1 MSRRSEPAVLARE
14 SAVPWGGTGGGP
26 VWGRAAGRPRRG
38 AGAPLRTAAHG
49 MPGGLPRGRDR
60 DVLAVDDLLDRVRED
75 GGAEGG
81 ADAVGLRFLPALDRL
96 LHSLDTE
103 ADLHAEGR
111 AAARSALVT
120 ALLKQQQMIR
130 LLRDRPEIALNDIR
144 APIFVTGL
152 PGSGAAMLHNALAE
166 HPGLDAPTLAELH
179 DPAGRPTTIRGRR
192 AALDRAG
199 SVARDTALAT
209 AGRGSGL
216 LIGATR
222 PGGCHRLLGNAFH
235 GMAATLAW
243 RVPGYAAWLETTDT
257 TEAYAFHRAQLQA
270 LTWRVPASRPVLRD
284 SFHARHLKQLLRV
297 YPDAKVVQVHRD
309 PADTVAACA
318 GIATALRGRT
328 ARQVRPTGQEWADRV
343 ERHLVA
349 AERARLDVPRG
360 RLLDLRFD
368 DLVADP
374 AGQVRAVLAFA
385 GVTATPMFDRVVTT
399 FVAGTAR
406 EARRARPFQ
415 PAEFDLSRRELHSRY
430 AVYRTRYGV

>member
-26 VWGRAAGRPRRG
+26 VWGRGAGRPRRA
-38 AGAPLRTAAHG
+38 AGDPPRTAAHG
-49 MPGGLPRGRDR
+49 MPGGLPRGRGR

-75 GGAEGG
+75 GGA
-81 ADAVGLRFLPALDRL
+81 DAVGLRFLPALGRL

-111 AAARSALVT
+111 AAARSALVA

-144 APIFVTGL
+144 SPVFVTGL

-179 DPAGRPTTIRGRR
+179 DPAGRPTTIRQRR

-199 SVARDTALAT
+199 SIARGTALAT

-235 GMAATLAW
+235 GMAATLSW
-243 RVPGYAAWLETTDT
+243 RVPGYAAWLETADT

-349 AERARLDVPRG
+349 SERARLDVPRG

>member
-14 SAVPWGGTGGGP
+14 SAVPWGGPGGGP
-26 VWGRAAGRPRRG
+26 AWGRGGAQPGRAHGAPLGRTTGGRAADGRTG
-38 AGAPLRTAAHG
+38 G
-49 MPGGLPRGRDR
+49 PGHD
-60 DVLAVDDLLDRVRED
+60 DVLAVDDLLERVRED
-75 GGAEGG
+75 GE
-81 ADAVGLRFLPALDRL
+81 ADAGGLRFLPALDRL
-96 LHSLDTE
+96 VHSLDTE

-111 AAARSALVT
+111 AAARSELMSALQ
-120 ALLKQQQMIR
+120 KQQQMIR

-144 APIFVTGL
+144 APLFVTGL
-152 PGSGAAMLHNALAE
+152 PGSGAALLHNALAE

-179 DPAGRPTTIRGRR
+179 DPAGRATTLRRRR
-192 AALDRAG
+192 AALDRA
-199 SVARDTALAT
+199 ARLVRDPVRAT

-216 LIGATR
+216 LIGPTR

-235 GMAATLAW
+235 GMTAALSW
-243 RVPGYAAWLETTDT
+243 RVPSYAAWLESADT
-257 TEAYAFHRAQLQA
+257 TEAYAFHRAQIQA
-270 LTWRVPASRPVLRD
+270 VTWRIPASKLVLRD
-284 SFHARHLKQLLRV
+284 SFHARHLGQLLRV

-328 ARQVRPTGQEWADRV
+328 AGQVRAVGPEWADRV

-360 RLLDLRFD
+360 RLLDLNFA

-385 GVTATPMFDRVVTT
+385 GVTATPMFDRVVST
-399 FVAGTAR
+399 FVDGTAR
-406 EARRARPFQ
+406 EARRARFYQ
-415 PAEFDLSRRELHSRY
+415 PAEFGLSRRELTSRF
-430 AVYRTRYGV
+430 ALYRARYGV

>member
-26 VWGRAAGRPRRG
+26 VWGRGTGRPRRITG
-38 AGAPLRTAAHG
+38 DLPRTAATRT
-49 MPGGLPRGRDR
+49 PGTHPGPRDR
-60 DVLAVDDLLDRVRED
+60 DVLTVDDLLDRVRED
-75 GGAEGG
+75 GGE
-81 ADAVGLRFLPALDRL
+81 DAVGLRFLPALDRL

-103 ADLHAEGR
+103 AGLHAEGR
-111 AAARSALVT
+111 AAARSALVA

-179 DPAGRPTTIRGRR
+179 DPAGRPTTIRRRR
-192 AALDRAG
+192 AAIERAG

-235 GMAATLAW
+235 GMAATLSW
-243 RVPGYAAWLETTDT
+243 RVPGYASWLETADT

-270 LTWRVPASRPVLRD
+270 LTWRVPASRLVLRD
-284 SFHARHLKQLLRV
+284 SFHARHLQQLLRV

-328 ARQVRPTGQEWADRV
+328 ARQVRPAGREWADRV

-349 AERARLDVPRG
+349 SERARLDVPRG

-385 GVTATPMFDRVVTT
+385 GVTATPMFDRVVAT